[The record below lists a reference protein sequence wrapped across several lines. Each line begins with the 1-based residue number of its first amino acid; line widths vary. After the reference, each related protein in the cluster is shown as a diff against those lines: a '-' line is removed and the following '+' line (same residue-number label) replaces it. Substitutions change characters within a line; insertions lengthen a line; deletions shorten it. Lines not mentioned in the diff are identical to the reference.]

1 MSINFISEID
11 PQQFQL
17 NQSLLRARLVRLLRL
32 LEQNGRTVSVV
43 FLDDKE
49 MARYNQTYRHKEG
62 PTNVLSFPADVADEL
77 GDILI
82 SVDTAWREAVEKE
95 IPLHQ
100 HLTWLIIHGLLHLL
114 GYDHELSEAEAE
126 RMQDKEAALYQS
138 VQHIHSGGKT
148 MPHLAVNV
156 DHIATIREA
165 RGGAEPDPVLA
176 AGICELAGARGI
188 VVHLRED
195 RRHIQERDVRV
206 LRQTV
211 KTRLNLEMAAVKE
224 IVDIALDVRPNL
236 ITLVP
241 EKRKELTTEGGLD
254 ILANEK
260 KIRKTV
266 GKMTEEGIPV
276 SIFIDPDG
284 EQIKAAVDVGATYVE
299 LHTGRYADAKDHEEQ
314 EREFRLIEQA
324 AEAAYA
330 AGLRINAGHGLNYLN
345 AGRVAGLSVIE
356 ELSIGHAIIARAAF
370 VGLDQAVREMQN
382 CIDLAG

>member
-1 MSINFISEID
+1 MSINFISEIS
-11 PQQFQL
+11 PQQFKL
-17 NQSLLRARLVRLLRL
+17 NQNLLRARLLRLLRL
-32 LEQNGRTVSVV
+32 LKQEGRTVSVV

-62 PTNVLSFPADVADEL
+62 PTNVLSFPAEVADEL
-77 GDILI
+77 GDILV
-82 SVDTAWREAVEKE
+82 SADTAWREAGEKGVT
-95 IPLHQ
+95 LHQ
-100 HLTWLIIHGLLHLL
+100 HLTWLLIHGLLHLL

-126 RMQDKEAALYQS
+126 RMQDKEAELYQA
-138 VQHIHSGGKT
+138 VQHIHSGGA
-148 MPHLAVNV
+148 MPQLAVNV

-224 IVDIALDVRPNL
+224 IVEIALDVKPDL
-236 ITLVP
+236 VTLVP
-241 EKRKELTTEGGLD
+241 EKRQELTTEGGLD
-254 ILANEK
+254 ILGNEK
-260 KIRKTV
+260 KIRKTI
-266 GKMTEEGIPV
+266 GKMSEAGIPV
-276 SIFIDPDG
+276 SLFIDPDL
-284 EQIKAAVDVGATYVE
+284 EQVKAAVEVGAAYVE

-330 AGLRINAGHGLNYLN
+330 AGLRVNAGHGLNYLN
-345 AGRVAGLSVIE
+345 VGRVAGLPVIE
-356 ELSIGHAIIARAAF
+356 ELSIGHALIARAAF
-370 VGLDQAVREMQN
+370 VGLEQAVREMQN